1 MQCKIDLSDEEL
13 DDLELPVVCGE
24 VERGAAVHRR
34 VHVEAR
40 RRGQLADAVCKV
52 AKLGDKAIYS
62 CNFSCS
68 ACCHFHLTHRDLRS

>member
-1 MQCKIDLSDEEL
+1 MGENLTIVNESTIYYCKAIQCKIDLSDEEL

-52 AKLGDKAIYS
+52 AKVGG
-62 CNFSCS
+62 
-68 ACCHFHLTHRDLRS
+68 